1 MVEAEQQLGTQTLLV
16 VDVRSTVIY
25 NNRKPN
31 VLIQHVVLSLPGNR
45 IRLIIHVHHSVGSSF
60 DIFTNRLPRYPMT
73 TRYEL
78 KFGEPHVLLDERT
91 ERRHLPPSF
100 IISSKGCNHLYC
112 SCAGLLL
119 CFTASISLHH
129 EQQ

>member
-45 IRLIIHVHHSVGSSF
+45 IRLIIHVHHTIAGSF

-91 ERRHLPPSF
+91 ERRQRHHPA
-100 IISSKGCNHLYC
+100 IIHNKLQ
-112 SCAGLLL
+112 GLQSLVLWL
-119 CFTASISLHH
+119 CWIIAVFHCKYKSTS
-129 EQQ
+129 